1 MQGGVGAQQKCGW
14 GIFDSR
20 RRSIYCWVFSKWTP
34 DMECHVASPVGSTVS
49 GALALNDLIMALK
62 DVHQQNFP
70 ASLLLL
76 GAQVMSMYYEQIFTI
91 AGQVTA

>member
-1 MQGGVGAQQKCGW
+1 MLNKNVHVVDGVFLTAEE
-14 GIFDSR
+14 SP
-20 RRSIYCWVFSKWTP
+20 YCWVVANGLPPF